1 MGGAQARLALLKDAP
16 TDHGCPMMTIASVPQ
31 VTRLFCFGF
40 GHCAAALAQALGAG
54 RDIAGT
60 VRGADKLRELKAL
73 GIEGFAFDGTA
84 PLADATEALRG
95 TTHILISAPPD
106 AGGDPVLRQHRADI
120 VKLAPSLRWLGYLS
134 TTAVYGDHDGG
145 WVDEDTAVAPTSD
158 RARRRVDAENDW
170 LVLARDH
177 GVPAH
182 IFRLAG
188 IYGSGRN
195 ALVDAR
201 AGQSRRI
208 HKPGQMFS
216 RIHVDDIAAVLM
228 ASMARPMPGRVY
240 NVCDDEPAPG
250 EDVVVEAYRLL
261 GIEPPPAVR
270 FEDAAPTMSEMA
282 RSFYADN
289 KRVRNE
295 RIKRELGVAL
305 RYPDYRAGLAALL
318 AAGE

>member
-1 MGGAQARLALLKDAP
+1 MTTTPGATQ
-16 TDHGCPMMTIASVPQ
+16 S
-31 VTRLFCFGF
+31 TRLFCFGF
-40 GHCAAALAQALGAG
+40 GYCAAALVQALADA
-54 RDIAGT
+54 RNVAGT
-60 VRGADKLRELKAL
+60 VRGTDKLRELKAA

-84 PLADATEALRG
+84 PLADAATVLRG
-95 TTHILISAPPD
+95 TTHILVSAPPD
-106 AGGDPVLRQHRADI
+106 AGGDPVLRHHQADI

-134 TTAVYGDHDGG
+134 TTAVHGDHGG
-145 WVDEDTAVAPTSD
+145 DWVDEDTAVAPTSD
-158 RARRRVDAENDW
+158 RARRRVAAENDW
-170 LVLARDH
+170 LALARDH

-188 IYGSGRN
+188 IYGPGRN

-208 HKPGQMFS
+208 HKPGQVFS
-216 RIHVDDIAAVLM
+216 RIHVDDIARVLM
-228 ASMARPMPGRVY
+228 ASVARPTPGRIY

-250 EDVVVEAYRLL
+250 EDVVVHACRLL

-270 FEDAAPTMSEMA
+270 FEDAAPAMSEMA